1 MTDITDEEHLN
12 FPTNIPSE
20 NLSDVITP
28 TADTESINPNQQTEN
43 MEVHHHPD
51 LHHKQK
57 KWKEYFLE
65 FLMIFLAVTMGF
77 FAENYREHLT
87 DHKKEKEYMESMI
100 TDLKADTTTIS
111 KTIKYYTEISKSI
124 DTMLTCLK
132 SDNPD
137 PSIISHI
144 LSKDFWIYTGYS
156 YNSQTIQQLKNSG
169 NFRLIRNKAV
179 VDSILNYDNRI
190 NSFVLNQY
198 NDLKSTMLAYKEA
211 EAKVLPYSELKITA
225 DNDSHFN
232 SSDFKNVTNHTF
244 ITYDKEL
251 IAFYYNKLFIHEL
264 LCHTF
269 IDNMN
274 NAKKRGTRLISFIKK
289 EYQLEYYEKSTNAQH

>member
-1 MTDITDEEHLN
+1 MADNTDEEHLDN
-12 FPTNIPSE
+12 RTNTE
-20 NLSDVITP
+20 LVNTSDEAIT
-28 TADTESINPNQQTEN
+28 TEETETINPIQATEN
-43 MEVHHHPD
+43 MEIHHHPN
-51 LHHKQK
+51 LHHKPK
-57 KWKEYFLE
+57 PWKEYLLE
-65 FLMIFLAVTMGF
+65 GLMIFIAVTLGF
-77 FAENYREHLT
+77 FAESLRETLSNHE
-87 DHKKEKEYMESMI
+87 KEKDFMESMI
-100 TDLKADTTTIS
+100 NDLKADTATIS
-111 KTIKYYTEISKSI
+111 KTIKYYTGTSKAI

-144 LSKDFWIYTGYS
+144 LSEDFWTYTGYS

-169 NFRLIRNKAV
+169 NFRLVRNKAV

-198 NDLKSTMLAYKEA
+198 NDLKSTMLSYKDA

-225 DNDSHFN
+225 DNDPHFD
-232 SSDFKNVTNHTF
+232 SSDFKNVNKHRF
-244 ITYDKEL
+244 ITHDREL

-274 NAKKRGTRLISFIKK
+274 TAKKKATRLISFIKK
-289 EYQLEYYEKSTNAQH
+289 EYQLE

>member
-1 MTDITDEEHLN
+1 
-12 FPTNIPSE
+12 
-20 NLSDVITP
+20 
-28 TADTESINPNQQTEN
+28 
-43 MEVHHHPD
+43 MEVHHHTK
-51 LHHKQK
+51 LHHKPK
-57 KWKEYFLE
+57 PWKEYLLE
-65 FLMIFLAVTMGF
+65 GLMIFIAVTLGF
-77 FAENYREHLT
+77 FAESLRETLSNHE
-87 DHKKEKEYMESMI
+87 KEKDFMESMI
-100 TDLKADTTTIS
+100 NDLKADTATIS
-111 KTIKYYTEISKSI
+111 KTIKYYTGTSKAI

-144 LSKDFWIYTGYS
+144 LSEDFWTYTGYS
-156 YNSQTIQQLKNSG
+156 YNNQTIQQLKNSG

-179 VDSILNYDNRI
+179 VDSILSYDNRI

-198 NDLKSTMLAYKEA
+198 NDLKSTMLSYKDA

-225 DNDSHFN
+225 DNDPHFD
-232 SSDFKNVTNHTF
+232 SSDFKNVTKHTF
-244 ITYDKEL
+244 ITHDRGL

-274 NAKKRGTRLISFIKK
+274 IAKEKATRLISFIKK
-289 EYQLEYYEKSTNAQH
+289 EYQLE